1 MVYKVEL
8 TMSNVTKQIIV
19 IDVPGLELEHL
30 NSNLLPNIKKIADQG
45 ESSRMRPVFPSV
57 TCTVQAS
64 ILSGKYPE
72 EHGIISNGLFD
83 KVNYNVSFWE
93 QSSNLVQTPR
103 IWDILASKR
112 NISSINSAVLFW
124 QNTMYSK
131 ADIVVTPR
139 PIHLADNMIMWCY
152 SKPAG
157 YYDDELKLKF
167 GEFAL
172 PTYWGPFASP
182 KSSQWIAEATC
193 YTLEKYRP
201 GLTFT
206 YIPHIDYSAQK
217 YGKGSKEVKDDL
229 VVADDIVG
237 KIVHTV
243 DHLGALDGTQFIILS
258 EYGFNTVSNSVS
270 INLKLREA
278 GLLSVRK
285 INSKEYIDYEMSE
298 AFAMAD
304 HQVAHVY
311 VKEPSLSHT
320 VRVLENVKGIDK
332 VFTNKV
338 DKKKLKVANE
348 RTGDIIAISDQDK
361 WFDYYWWYD
370 NDRAPDF
377 ASTVDIHRKPG
388 YDPVELFIDL
398 KSKSIPLDTSLV
410 RGSHGRPTNIESHE
424 GAAFYASNHKTDIQ
438 RTANNY
444 IECVDIGKYLIR
456 TVI

>member
-1 MVYKVEL
+1 MIYKFQL
-8 TMSNVTKQIIV
+8 TMSNVTKQIVV
-19 IDVPGLELEHL
+19 IDVVGLELGHL
-30 NSNLLPNIKKIADQG
+30 NSNLIPHIKKIAEEG
-45 ESSRMRPVFPSV
+45 ESAKMRPVFPSV
-57 TCTVQAS
+57 TSTVQAS

-83 KVNYNVSFWE
+83 KVNNNVSFWE
-93 QSSNLVQTPR
+93 QSSNLVQARR
-103 IWDILASKR
+103 IWDIQDSKK

-124 QNTMYSK
+124 QNTMYSM

-139 PIHLADNMIMWCY
+139 PLHMANNMIMWCY
-152 SKPAG
+152 SKPVG
-157 YYDDELKLKF
+157 YYDDELKPKF

-172 PTYWGPFASP
+172 PTYWGPFASS

-201 GLTFT
+201 RLTFT
-206 YIPHIDYSAQK
+206 YIPHVDYSAQK

-229 VVADDIVG
+229 AIADDIVG
-237 KIVHTV
+237 KIVHSVELTGMM
-243 DHLGALDGTQFIILS
+243 DATQFIILS
-258 EYGFNTVSNSVS
+258 EYGFNTVSSSVS

-298 AFAMAD
+298 AFAMVD

-320 VRVLENVKGIDK
+320 VRILENVKGIDK
-332 VFTNKV
+332 VLSNRD
-338 DKKKLKVANE
+338 DKKKLMIDNE

-370 NDRAPDF
+370 NDTAPDF
-377 ASTVDIHRKPG
+377 ANTVDIHRKPG
-388 YDPVELFIDL
+388 YDPLELFIDL
-398 KSKSIPLDTSLV
+398 KTKSIPLDTFLV
-410 RGSHGRPTNIESHE
+410 KGSHGRPPNIESHE
-424 GAAFYASNHKTDIQ
+424 GAAFYASNYKTDIQ

-444 IECVDIGKYLIR
+444 VECVDVGKYLIR
-456 TVI
+456 NVT

>member
-19 IDVPGLELEHL
+19 IDVPGLEFEHL
-30 NSNLLPNIKKIADQG
+30 NSKFLPNIRKIAEEG
-45 ESSRMRPVFPSV
+45 ESARMRPVFPSV

-93 QSSNLVQTPR
+93 QSSNLVLAQR
-103 IWDILASKR
+103 IWDIPDLKK
-112 NISSINSAVLFW
+112 NNSSINSAVLFW

-139 PIHLADNMIMWCY
+139 PIHLADSMIMWCY
-152 SKPAG
+152 SKPVG

-172 PTYWGPFASP
+172 PTYWGPFASS

-201 GLTFT
+201 RLTFT

-217 YGKGSKEVKDDL
+217 YGKASNEVKGDL
-229 VVADDIVG
+229 VTADDIVG

-243 DHLGALDGTQFIILS
+243 DNLGMLDSTQFIILS
-258 EYGFNTVSNSVS
+258 EYGFNTVSKSIS
-270 INLKLREA
+270 INLKLRDA

-298 AFAMAD
+298 AFAMVD

-320 VRVLENVKGIDK
+320 VRILENVIGIDK
-332 VFTNKV
+332 VYTSKA
-338 DKKKLKVANE
+338 DKKKLKIDNE

-377 ASTVDIHRKPG
+377 ARTVDIHRKPG

-398 KSKSIPLDTSLV
+398 ESKSIPLDTSLV
-410 RGSHGRPTNIESHE
+410 RGSHGRPTNIENHE
-424 GAAFYASNHKTDIQ
+424 GAAFYASNYKTDIQ
-438 RTANNY
+438 RSANNY

-456 TVI
+456 TAI